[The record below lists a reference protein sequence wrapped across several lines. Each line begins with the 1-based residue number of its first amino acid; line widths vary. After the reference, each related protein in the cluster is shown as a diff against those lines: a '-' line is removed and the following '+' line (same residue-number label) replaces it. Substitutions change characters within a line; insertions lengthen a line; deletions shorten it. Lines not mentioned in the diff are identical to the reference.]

1 MNGENKDMQKK
12 LLIKRKLFMT
22 AGLCA
27 MFAGIIYF
35 ADLFHDA
42 FKTVFDDESVAD
54 KYYPDK

>member
-54 KYYPDK
+54 K

>member
-1 MNGENKDMQKK
+1 MNGENNGMQKK
-12 LLIKRKLFMT
+12 LNAKRKLFMT

-42 FKTVFDDESVAD
+42 FKMVFEEDFDNV
-54 KYYPDK
+54 K

>member
-1 MNGENKDMQKK
+1 MNNENNDMQKK
-12 LLIKRKLFMT
+12 LDVKRKLFMT

-42 FKTVFDDESVAD
+42 FKMVFEEDNNNV
-54 KYYPDK
+54 K

>member
-1 MNGENKDMQKK
+1 MNGDTKDIQKK
-12 LLIKRKLFMT
+12 LCIKRKLFMT

-42 FKTVFDDESVAD
+42 FKVVFDEEDVT
-54 KYYPDK
+54 